1 MYYLYVLY
9 IHINIKY
16 NMVNGSIDSIK
27 NFFDSTKNIIYF
39 IILGLVLIIIT
50 YGTKINNNKLFSLI
64 IKIGIVGLYLYV
76 FTVIYNNLGAIFNM
90 KGLFLDPSM
99 SKVKSFFI
107 LYAIFEI
114 SIIMLVIYI
123 LYTIFK

>member
-1 MYYLYVLY
+1 
-9 IHINIKY
+9 
-16 NMVNGSIDSIK
+16 MVNGSIDSIK

-39 IILGLVLIIIT
+39 LILGLVLIIIT
-50 YGTKINNNKLFSLI
+50 YGTKINNSKLFSLI

-76 FTVIYNNLGAIFNM
+76 FTIIYNSLGSIFNI

>member
-1 MYYLYVLY
+1 MAT
-9 IHINIKY
+9 N
-16 NMVNGSIDSIK
+16 SIDSIK

-50 YGTKINNNKLFSLI
+50 YGTKINNSKLLSLI

-76 FTVIYNNLGAIFNM
+76 FTVIYNNLGMIFNM

-107 LYAIFEI
+107 LYTIFEL
-114 SIIMLVIYI
+114 SVIMLVIYI